1 MNDTDLAIAQSKL
14 SGKCI
19 ECQVSDT
26 VKRAGSMRRGPLRT
40 WQDKALP
47 VDYFCAACYIRLYH
61 K

>member
-26 VKRAGSMRRGPLRT
+26 VKRAGNAPVPLRT